1 MSINKVLMCRLPD
14 VLLELR
20 LKNKEVQAGL
30 ESLPESFEDKP
41 HVKLLSH
48 CHGYLAEVNRY
59 MCGDAT
65 REEFFQDLRLKFE
78 KLAKRI
84 NETKPNFEIPRNG
97 IHIPAKPILS
107 ESVTKIEDKSAHQGK
122 ARTH

>member
-1 MSINKVLMCRLPD
+1 MHVKKMLTCRLPE

-41 HVKLLSH
+41 QAKLLTH

-59 MCGDAT
+59 MCGDTT

-84 NETKPNFEIPRNG
+84 NETKPDFEIPKNG
-97 IHIPAKPILS
+97 IHIHATPILS
-107 ESVTKIEDKSAHQGK
+107 ESVPKIEGKSAHQG
-122 ARTH
+122 